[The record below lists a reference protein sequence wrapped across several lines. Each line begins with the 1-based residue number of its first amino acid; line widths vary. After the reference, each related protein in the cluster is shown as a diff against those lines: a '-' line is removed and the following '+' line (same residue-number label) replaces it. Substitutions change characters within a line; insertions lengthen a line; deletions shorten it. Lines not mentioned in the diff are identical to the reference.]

1 MFEGLGEN
9 KPHCMGTRACFGIQR
24 GLRKLRSSVEAVFG
38 WKSYLYIMGELPD
51 AKNQAKKAARDQE
64 CTYKVVLRSLRR
76 DCAETD
82 LTSGE
87 LVRVPHA
94 PPLVCLDLYVGDM
107 ILTNCSMQK
116 NSQ

>member
-1 MFEGLGEN
+1 
-9 KPHCMGTRACFGIQR
+9 
-24 GLRKLRSSVEAVFG
+24 
-38 WKSYLYIMGELPD
+38 MGELPD